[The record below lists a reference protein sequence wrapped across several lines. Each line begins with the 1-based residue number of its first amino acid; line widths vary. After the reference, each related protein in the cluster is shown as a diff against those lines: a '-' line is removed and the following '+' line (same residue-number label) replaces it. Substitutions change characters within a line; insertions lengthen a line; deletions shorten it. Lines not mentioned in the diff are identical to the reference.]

1 MNYDRNGKY
10 TQGFGRQLSPDEVK
24 AHQSDRGNNIDEST
38 AKKDLGKEI
47 LRREDIA
54 RNVYNYYTKGKDRK
68 SFDKLPENI
77 QMMLIEMSFNMG
89 SNTKKGKGL
98 AEFKNFI
105 DGASLQDYN
114 IMENEYHRKVPEN
127 YQGLAKRNKEFFEL
141 FIAPYI
147 GKYSKRIL
155 NSK

>member
-1 MNYDRNGKY
+1 
-10 TQGFGRQLSPDEVK
+10 
-24 AHQSDRGNNIDEST
+24 
-38 AKKDLGKEI
+38 LGKEI

-77 QMMLIEMSFNMG
+77 QMMLIEMAFNMG
-89 SNTKKGKGL
+89 SDTKNGRGL
-98 AEFKNFI
+98 AQFKNFI
-105 DGASLQDYN
+105 NGASLQDYN
-114 IMENEYHRKVPEN
+114 IMENEYHREVPKEAP
-127 YQGLAKRNKEFFEL
+127 GLATRNREFFDL

-147 GKYSKRIL
+147 GKYSTRIL